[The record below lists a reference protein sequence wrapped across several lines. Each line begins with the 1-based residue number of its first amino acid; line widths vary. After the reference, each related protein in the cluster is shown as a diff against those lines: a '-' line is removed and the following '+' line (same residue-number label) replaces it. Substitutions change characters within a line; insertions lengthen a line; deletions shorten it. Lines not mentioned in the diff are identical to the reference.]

1 MKRYFMIF
9 ARVITYRGIKSAYTF
24 YVETDGYHPRVET
37 EEIKNQIRIE
47 TTAKYAPIGN
57 TVEIVGWSEIT
68 EQDYESLK
76 NKRWENR

>member
-9 ARVITYRGIKSAYTF
+9 ARVITYRGIKSVYTF
-24 YVETDGYHPRVET
+24 YVETDGYHPMVEI

-47 TTAKYAPIGN
+47 TTAKYAPISN
-57 TVEIVGWSEIT
+57 TVEITGWSEIT

-76 NKRWENR
+76 NKQWENR

>member
-9 ARVITYRGIKSAYTF
+9 ARVVTYRGVKSVHIF
-24 YVETDGYHPRVET
+24 YAETDDYHPMAEI

-47 TTAKYAPIGN
+47 TTAKDAPIGN
-57 TVEIVGWSEIT
+57 TVEIVGCSEIT

-76 NKRWENR
+76 NK

>member
-9 ARVITYRGIKSAYTF
+9 ARVITYRGIKSVYTL
-24 YVETDGYHPRVET
+24 YVETDGYHPMVEI

-47 TTAKYAPIGN
+47 TTAEYAPIGN
-57 TVEIVGWSEIT
+57 TVEIAGWSEIT